1 MKKSGSIEEIL
12 KDVVK
17 KMIGPKGRPSEED
30 VALFWAEAAGEAAA
44 RHSKPVAFKKS
55 VLTVNVDGSS
65 WLYEL
70 TTKKKEIIKKLEG
83 KFTGKKVKDIRFR
96 IGELK

>member
-1 MKKSGSIEEIL
+1 MKKSGSIEDIL
-12 KDVVK
+12 KDVIK
-17 KMIGPKGRPSEED
+17 DIGGKGRFSEEEI
-30 VALFWAEAAGEAAA
+30 AGLWAESAGEAAA
-44 RHSKPVAFKKS
+44 RHSKPVAFKKA

-83 KFTGKKVKDIRFR
+83 KFANKKVREIRFR
-96 IGELK
+96 IGEVK